1 MVFLS
6 AGVLA
11 ATEGGLL
18 PCDGVS
24 AFTESPRGMNG
35 SPTSCDGDTSG
46 VCDPPGEDPKLGV
59 LGTLNDACRPTLL
72 DEGEARRERVL
83 RKVDLRFGGEGSVDT
98 SIGSLG
104 SLADP
109 SESASLAC
117 SSTISV
123 AVRVRVRLC
132 VGVFMYIEYERASC
146 GVSAT
151 LTVQGPSCVSIRTG
165 CLLMARGGAASNEFM
180 LRTEVLVVVSASP
193 GAC

>member
-11 ATEGGLL
+11 AAEGGLL
-18 PCDGVS
+18 PFEDES
-24 AFTESPRGMNG
+24 APTDSPRDMNG
-35 SPTSCDGDTSG
+35 SPDSCEGDTSG
-46 VCDPPGEDPKLGV
+46 VCEPAGEAPKLGL
-59 LGTLNDACRPTLL
+59 LGILRDACRPTLF
-72 DEGEARRERVL
+72 DEGEVRRERVL

-117 SSTISV
+117 NSTISV

-132 VGVFMYIEYERASC
+132 VGVFM
-146 GVSAT
+146 
-151 LTVQGPSCVSIRTG
+151 
-165 CLLMARGGAASNEFM
+165 
-180 LRTEVLVVVSASP
+180 
-193 GAC
+193 